1 LVSKGEKKDQESI
14 GRRLG
19 ATRVWRERIH
29 EGKNA
34 SKRMKLVVG
43 SGPAVGGPGR
53 PECRLSG
60 LYEREFIVTRGSLAT
75 APLVRSGSWRKRGVI
90 RPLATH
96 FSHGWITAGKLVS
109 LRGCH
114 DLREGKTLKGVVHKR
129 LRREIKPWNSN
140 LLGKPLRG

>member
-1 LVSKGEKKDQESI
+1 LVSRGAKKVQESS
-14 GRRLG
+14 GRRFG

-53 PECRLSG
+53 PECRPSG

-75 APLVRSGSWRKRGVI
+75 APLVRGGSWRKRGAI
-90 RPLATH
+90 RPQATH
-96 FSHGWITAGKLVS
+96 SSHGWITAGKLVGP
-109 LRGCH
+109 RGCH
-114 DLREGKTLKGVVHKR
+114 DLREGKALK
-129 LRREIKPWNSN
+129 E
-140 LLGKPLRG
+140 